1 MTSWRFLV
9 EGPSPWCVITSG
21 SPFPQR
27 IIEQHFNRHMRPTLE
42 VFDMMCIAIDKV
54 GGILDLKVS
63 FRLLE
68 GAASDAALPVRTERR
83 LHLVGLGGFFKR
95 SQNKRIASKLK
106 AALVAAQAVLADAST
121 AQPQPQQQP
130 PQPPPPPP
138 PPPPQPPQQ
147 QPQQQPQEQLQQ
159 QQLLPMSTPLGTLG
173 SKRALELGSLSSSSA
188 EPERKVSRLDDDDLL
203 KVLQEMNESLGRCA
217 GLKLTKAHSE
227 LLSAISTKT
236 YCLRAAFEAEKTRF
250 DNRPAVQTMFLKT
263 ADVSDDGMPVY
274 GEVIV
279 LPEMVEQIVSFLTLE
294 QMGRVA
300 CVSRGWMAAVRQE
313 AQSRVL
319 ALQLKPPPGQR
330 VTTWWLRTVEDQDVR
345 APALIAMKSFGM
357 LIRFDNCVLRKHLDL
372 LVPHL
377 ATFLDDIVW
386 ILLSK
391 SGPPSEWCEQH
402 LDLIVDALSRSKSA
416 YSALAIFTKYLP
428 KATMESHISAL
439 LPALDGDSDEQVRAL
454 KALVGVSSSSLARAP
469 DLLAKVQVLTHSAVL
484 EVKLL
489 ARDVLHNLDKGKDC
503 TRT

>member
-1 MTSWRFLV
+1 
-9 EGPSPWCVITSG
+9 
-21 SPFPQR
+21 
-27 IIEQHFNRHMRPTLE
+27 
-42 VFDMMCIAIDKV
+42 
-54 GGILDLKVS
+54 
-63 FRLLE
+63 
-68 GAASDAALPVRTERR
+68 
-83 LHLVGLGGFFKR
+83 
-95 SQNKRIASKLK
+95 
-106 AALVAAQAVLADAST
+106 
-121 AQPQPQQQP
+121 
-130 PQPPPPPP
+130 
-138 PPPPQPPQQ
+138 
-147 QPQQQPQEQLQQ
+147 
-159 QQLLPMSTPLGTLG
+159 
-173 SKRALELGSLSSSSA
+173 
-188 EPERKVSRLDDDDLL
+188 LL

-227 LLSAISTKT
+227 LLSAISTKA
-236 YCLRAAFEAEKTRF
+236 YCLQAAFETEKTRF

-319 ALQLKPPPGQR
+319 ALQLKPPPEQR
-330 VTTWWLRTVEDQDVR
+330 VTTWWLRTVENQDAR

-377 ATFLDDIVW
+377 AAFLDDVVW
-386 ILLSK
+386 LILLSME
-391 SGPPSEWCEQH
+391 PLSEWCEQH

-416 YSALAIFTKYLP
+416 YSALAIFTTYLP

-439 LPALDGDSDEQVRAL
+439 LPALGGSPTGYKEQDAL
-454 KALVGVSSSSLARAP
+454 EALHGMPSSLLANVPGLR
-469 DLLAKVQVLTHSAVL
+469 AKVQVLTHSAVSK
-484 EVKLL
+484 VARL
-489 ARDVLHNLDKGKDC
+489 AQDVMYNLDC
-503 TRT
+503 

>member
-1 MTSWRFLV
+1 MES
-9 EGPSPWCVITSG
+9 
-21 SPFPQR
+21 
-27 IIEQHFNRHMRPTLE
+27 RPAVPDLMASRSSSTTTP
-42 VFDMMCIAIDKV
+42 V
-54 GGILDLKVS
+54 G
-63 FRLLE
+63 
-68 GAASDAALPVRTERR
+68 AL
-83 LHLVGLGGFFKR
+83 GKR
-95 SQNKRIASKLK
+95 
-106 AALVAAQAVLADAST
+106 
-121 AQPQPQQQP
+121 P
-130 PQPPPPPP
+130 
-138 PPPPQPPQQ
+138 
-147 QPQQQPQEQLQQ
+147 
-159 QQLLPMSTPLGTLG
+159 
-173 SKRALELGSLSSSSA
+173 LELGSLEGSSA
-188 EPERKVSRLDDDDLL
+188 ETQRKVSRLDGDALL
-203 KVLQEMNESLGRCA
+203 QVLQEMNESLGRCA

-227 LLSAISTKT
+227 LLSAISTKA

-279 LPEMVEQIVSFLTLE
+279 LPEMVEQIVSFLTPE

-330 VTTWWLRTVEDQDVR
+330 VTTWWLRTVEDQDER

-377 ATFLDDIVW
+377 AAFLDDFSW
-386 ILLSK
+386 LILLLSR
-391 SGPPSEWCEQH
+391 PLSEWCEQH

-416 YSALAIFTKYLP
+416 CDDISSSALDIFTKYLP

-439 LPALDGDSDEQVRAL
+439 LPVLDGHSDKQVSAL

-469 DLLAKVQVLTHSAVL
+469 DLLAKVQVLSHSTL
-484 EVKLL
+484 TLPFW
-489 ARDVLHNLDKGKDC
+489 R
-503 TRT
+503 